1 MKMFVFE
8 YISKVSDRY
17 HPEGGL
23 VIVAKDKEQVIELIE
38 EYGIIEITEEEWKD
52 VIIYELKNNEK
63 PRIFAFPDAGCC

>member
-8 YISKVSDRY
+8 YISKVSDRF
-17 HPEGGL
+17 HSGGGL
-23 VIVAKDKEQVIELIE
+23 MIVAKDKEQVIELIE